1 MKWVVRGAGQDHEVE
16 VQRCSE
22 TFKVSI
28 GGTSREVELICLDE
42 AVASLRY
49 VDDCRS
55 FQVLFE
61 HPADAD
67 HRRDLRVSVGERELP
82 LEVLT
87 PLEAC
92 VSEVADIHGGASRIE
107 APIPG
112 KVLAI
117 KVKVGDEVEPG
128 QPVVVLEA
136 MKMENELAAEHP
148 GTVGRIHVEPGATV
162 RAGELLVELESP

>member
-16 VQRCSE
+16 VRRCSE
-22 TFKVSI
+22 TFEVTI
-28 GGTSREVELICLDE
+28 GGVSREVELVRLGE

-55 FQVLFE
+55 FHVLFE
-61 HPADAD
+61 RPVDAD
-67 HRRDLRVSVGERELP
+67 HRRDLRVAVGERELP

-87 PLEAC
+87 PLEAR
-92 VSEVADIHGGASRIE
+92 VGDVAEARGGASRID

-112 KVLAI
+112 KVLAV
-117 KVKVGDEVEPG
+117 KVAVGDEVEPG

-136 MKMENELAAEHP
+136 MKMENELAAEHA
-148 GTVGRIHVEPGATV
+148 GTVARIHVEPGATV